1 MDIRKFKESTFEA
14 AKEHVLSH
22 GLRSLKKDDDD
33 FFCEILMSG
42 CLDLNEKVGLLVSS
56 GVDVNAQTAGFPS
69 EFTALARIVKK
80 EKHPHELIDL
90 LLTNGADIEAPSTL
104 SLTPLHCAIILQN
117 LELVKYLISKG
128 ADPNAICDNGF
139 SCLMLALSSND
150 EYENRRFYWPFYDIS
165 GGTKRAVN
173 IEILDEL
180 VLSGAKLDYQAGWRG
195 SVLEVAV
202 RTGKTEVIDWL
213 LKHGVKP
220 NDTVSSG
227 SSKTLLMS
235 ACESG
240 ALPVIN
246 HLLERGADVDAVD
259 NDGQTALFYA
269 SDKKV
274 AKALLDAGAS
284 LTHLDKN
291 GRSLFQRPYC
301 SVEIFQNYG
310 KEFVR
315 LGGDVNARAA
325 DGRSVLHLLADSYY
339 SEGAIKLAI
348 SLGCDVNAQDQN
360 GTTPLML
367 ARSEYWQEL
376 VAAGARVN
384 DADAN
389 GDHALNLHLS
399 SDLLEFGADVNWAN
413 GRGQTPLMLAA
424 QKGDVSLVKALLKAG
439 AGVDAIDQEGKMA
452 TDYADVKALRTLVE
466 AGAPLNPESTS
477 ALATAITGKNASL
490 SRVLL
495 RAGLKARLSDVQV
508 KGHLALLENIAQ
520 EDLDLF
526 REGIVGDGEK
536 ADKLI
541 AKIITARNQVLE
553 AAKALPVCGDED
565 LPEVLRPGVW
575 PRKAEAPKL
584 HLKVAMPSNDGRLPI
599 FSPPEVFD
607 ERMSS
612 LHDDILTDISSWE
625 PAEQKSHRKE
635 KEKEIL
641 KLCKRHKT
649 RKSGLS
655 SWDIYE
661 NRLDV
666 DDFLF
671 CSDGVILQLW
681 NDCFDILSDMI
692 CSYSRKISDKSKY
705 EFALYRLRGEA
716 FEGIR
721 KDHCVAIQCLS
732 YFDAIEVAPV
742 MAQALGR
749 LSAQTWLKR
758 FPDTAITGLLACAF
772 GEFESDRS
780 DAQQALRWLSTQG
793 FRGKIEE
800 TAKRYGTEA
809 LAAALAFLDRSDEAD
824 FLPKK
829 LTKLP
834 SYFVASAH
842 PAPILKESGKALPV
856 HAVETI
862 GRMMLASTC
871 HLQTPALIKV
881 MEVCDRESLADFAL
895 SAYDSWVKN
904 GAKKDGIG
912 FLHALGYMGDAR
924 AAALLV
930 KNYRNAP
937 FYPATA
943 AAIDV
948 LGALGTNTAISGL
961 QTIMRFSKYDKAQ
974 AYAQEV
980 IENIAEAR
988 GLAPEMLE
996 DLAVPDLGLE
1006 HNSQMTLDFGPRRF
1020 SVTLD
1025 SNLDAV
1031 LTDENGNILKA
1042 LPKATKSDNAL
1053 LAKAATAQWKEFKSA
1068 LKGQASDQKKRFEKG
1083 MLSRREWLGATF
1095 KEVIAVHPL
1104 LSKMVRSLVW
1114 ATLRD
1119 QALETTFRIDAE
1131 GRYVAADGKELS
1143 LDNEARVTLPHPCL
1157 FGDNV
1162 EAWLQ
1167 IFADNKLTQPFPQL
1181 ARKWFLQGPQTENLI
1196 SKKDGT
1202 KVPLGALR
1210 GLKAKGWEFEEG
1222 GAGMVWSVYK
1232 SDEGARASIDVEPG
1246 WSLSG
1251 FDYEDFGGDQ
1261 TVKLDVSGSDPIAYS
1276 ELVRDFLSLP
1286 VATGEEP

>member
-1 MDIRKFKESTFEA
+1 MKAEEFNEMSIGDAKAKF
-14 AKEHVLSH
+14 
-22 GLRSLKKDDDD
+22 
-33 FFCEILMSG
+33 
-42 CLDLNEKVGLLVSS
+42 EKVGLNILSK
-56 GVDVNAQTAGFPS
+56 NAGEFYYDFFNWGHWRPGFKEKLSILAGHGLDLNQPICKRWNEKNAPVFQVLSNPDGSTAS
-69 EFTALARIVKK
+69 AIKALA
-80 EKHPHELIDL
+80 EF
-90 LLTNGADIEAPSTL
+90 GADINLPDKDGRTPIMVACTGRYQGDLSKPSVVKALIKAGADL
-104 SLTPLHCAIILQN
+104 SLQDPKGNLVTDLADHKSLPALVAAGAPFNARKSHALWTAVWGRDIKLARDLLQRGLKKKLN
-117 LELVKYLISKG
+117 SWELQVRLPFLETIAQTYPDLFQK
-128 ADPNAICDNGF
+128 GF
-139 SCLMLALSSND
+139 S
-150 EYENRRFYWPFYDIS
+150 
-165 GGTKRAVN
+165 
-173 IEILDEL
+173 
-180 VLSGAKLDYQAGWRG
+180 
-195 SVLEVAV
+195 LEDSEAQ
-202 RTGKTEVIDWL
+202 
-213 LKHGVKP
+213 P
-220 NDTVSSG
+220 
-227 SSKTLLMS
+227 
-235 ACESG
+235 A
-240 ALPVIN
+240 
-246 HLLERGADVDAVD
+246 
-259 NDGQTALFYA
+259 
-269 SDKKV
+269 DKK
-274 AKALLDAGAS
+274 AARAFKALLDA
-284 LTHLDKN
+284 
-291 GRSLFQRPYC
+291 C
-301 SVEIFQNYG
+301 SSEPKTNSID
-310 KEFVR
+310 E
-315 LGGDVNARAA
+315 A
-325 DGRSVLHLLADSYY
+325 DQG
-339 SEGAIKLAI
+339 
-348 SLGCDVNAQDQN
+348 
-360 GTTPLML
+360 
-367 ARSEYWQEL
+367 
-376 VAAGARVN
+376 
-384 DADAN
+384 
-389 GDHALNLHLS
+389 
-399 SDLLEFGADVNWAN
+399 
-413 GRGQTPLMLAA
+413 
-424 QKGDVSLVKALLKAG
+424 
-439 AGVDAIDQEGKMA
+439 
-452 TDYADVKALRTLVE
+452 
-466 AGAPLNPESTS
+466 
-477 ALATAITGKNASL
+477 
-490 SRVLL
+490 
-495 RAGLKARLSDVQV
+495 
-508 KGHLALLENIAQ
+508 
-520 EDLDLF
+520 
-526 REGIVGDGEK
+526 
-536 ADKLI
+536 
-541 AKIITARNQVLE
+541 
-553 AAKALPVCGDED
+553 ALPPPL
-565 LPEVLRPGVW
+565 LPGAW
-575 PRKAEAPKL
+575 PRKAEPPTPHIKFDISSNYGRP
-584 HLKVAMPSNDGRLPI
+584 PSFD
-599 FSPPEVFD
+599 PPEVFD
-607 ERMSS
+607 ERMRS

-625 PAEQKSHRKE
+625 PAEQQSHRKE

-661 NRLDV
+661 NRFDV
-666 DDFLF
+666 DDFLI
-671 CSDGVILQLW
+671 CSNSVILQLW
-681 NDCFDILSDMI
+681 NDCFDILSDLV
-692 CSYSRKISDKSKY
+692 CSYSRKLSDKSKY
-705 EFALYRLRGEA
+705 ELALYRLRGEA

-721 KDHCVAIQCLS
+721 KDHGVAIQCLS

-742 MAQALGR
+742 MARALGS
-749 LSAQTWLKR
+749 LPAQTWLKR

-809 LAAALAFLDRSDEAD
+809 LAVALAFLDRSDEAD

-871 HLQTPALIKV
+871 QLQAPALIKV

-895 SAYDSWVKN
+895 SAYSSWVKN

-912 FLHALGYMGDAR
+912 FLHALAYMGDAR

-930 KNYRNAP
+930 KDYRNAP

-980 IENIAEAR
+980 LENIAEAR

-1031 LTDENGNILKA
+1031 LTDESGDILKA
-1042 LPKATKSDNAL
+1042 LPKATKSDNAQ

-1119 QALETTFRIDAE
+1119 QSLETTFRIDAE
-1131 GRYVAADGKELS
+1131 GRYVAADGRELS

-1181 ARKWFLQGPQTENLI
+1181 ARKWFLQGPETEHLI

-1232 SDEGARASIDVEPG
+1232 FDAGARASIDVDPG

-1276 ELVRDFLSLP
+1276 ELVREFLSLP